1 MQVAVADHRVVREE
15 QIPVAV
21 ADQVL
26 GNILQAA
33 LVVRV

>member
-1 MQVAVADHRVVREE
+1 MQATLADHRVVLEE

-21 ADQVL
+21 VDQVL